1 MKKNIYI
8 AVFVAAAFVL
18 GYSVNNI
25 AISDTTPKVA
35 VIDATKIVAN
45 SSAVKALK
53 AEQEKKVK
61 DIQATLEKAKA
72 EISKE
77 TDPAKIAAIEEKY
90 RTQINNQKIALDTE
104 YNQKLTKIDNE
115 IRATVVEKARNLN
128 YDLVLPKNIVYFGGD
143 DITDDVVTSDFVIS
157 TVVG

>member
-25 AISDTTPKVA
+25 AISVTTPKVA
-35 VIDATKIVAN
+35 VIDETKIVAN

-143 DITDDVVTSDFVIS
+143 DITDVIAKDIK
-157 TVVG
+157 

>member
-128 YDLVLPKNIVYFGGD
+128 YALVLPKNIVYFGGD
-143 DITDDVVTSDFVIS
+143 DITDVIAKDIK
-157 TVVG
+157 

>member
-143 DITDDVVTSDFVIS
+143 DITDVIAKDIK
-157 TVVG
+157 

>member
-1 MKKNIYI
+1 M
-8 AVFVAAAFVL
+8 L
-18 GYSVNNI
+18 QQHLYSGILYNI

-143 DITDDVVTSDFVIS
+143 DITDVIAKDIK
-157 TVVG
+157 

>member
-1 MKKNIYI
+1 MKKNIYLAVII
-8 AVFVAAAFVL
+8 ALAFAL

-35 VIDATKIVAN
+35 VIDAAKIVSN

-53 AEQEKKVK
+53 ADQEKKVQEM
-61 DIQATLEKAKA
+61 QATLEKAKA

-77 TDPAKIAAIEEKY
+77 SDPAKISALEEKY
-90 RTQINNQKIALDTE
+90 RNQINAQKIALDKE
-104 YNQKLTKIDNE
+104 YNDKLTKIDSD

-128 YDLVLPKNIVYFGGD
+128 YDLVLPKNVVYFGGD
-143 DITDDVVTSDFVIS
+143 DITEVIAKDIK
-157 TVVG
+157 

>member
-104 YNQKLTKIDNE
+104 YNQK
-115 IRATVVEKARNLN
+115 
-128 YDLVLPKNIVYFGGD
+128 
-143 DITDDVVTSDFVIS
+143 
-157 TVVG
+157 

>member
-1 MKKNIYI
+1 MKKNIYLAVII
-8 AVFVAAAFVL
+8 ALAFAL

-35 VIDATKIVAN
+35 VIDAAKIVSN

-61 DIQATLEKAKA
+61 EMQATLEKAQS

-77 TDPAKIAAIEEKY
+77 TDPAKISALEDKY
-90 RTQINNQKIALDTE
+90 RNQINAQKVALDKE
-104 YNQKLTKIDNE
+104 YNDKLIKIDSD
-115 IRATVVEKARNLN
+115 IRSTVIEKARSLN
-128 YDLVLPKNIVYFGGD
+128 YDLVLPKNVVYFGGD
-143 DITDDVVTSDFVIS
+143 DITEVIAKDIK
-157 TVVG
+157 

>member
-8 AVFVAAAFVL
+8 AVFVASAFVL

-25 AISDTTPKVA
+25 AVSDGTAPKVA

-53 AEQEKKVK
+53 AEQETKVK
-61 DIQATLEKAKA
+61 DIQATLNKAKT

-90 RTQINNQKIALDTE
+90 RNQINDKKIALDTE
-104 YNQKLTKIDNE
+104 YNQKLTKIDTD
-115 IRATVVEKARNLN
+115 IRAAVVEKARSLN

-143 DITDDVVTSDFVIS
+143 DITDVVAKDIK
-157 TVVG
+157 